1 MADYQHKLSR
11 GCDRNVKP
19 REFIARDLVL
29 QRVLGSI
36 KELSL
41 GKLASIWEGPYCVTS
56 VARIGAYYLENLEK
70 GQFLSYGM

>member
-36 KELSL
+36 KESSL
-41 GKLASIWEGPYCVTS
+41 GKLASIWEGPYRVTS